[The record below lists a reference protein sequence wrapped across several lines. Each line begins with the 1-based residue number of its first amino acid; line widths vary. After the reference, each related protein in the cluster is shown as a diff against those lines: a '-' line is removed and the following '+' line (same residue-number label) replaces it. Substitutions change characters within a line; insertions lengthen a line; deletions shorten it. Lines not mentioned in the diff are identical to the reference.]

1 VGPVWNVLDTSAALY
16 RSITQWALT
25 TPPWVH
31 DFALFA
37 TQGLLVVFIAL
48 AALHW
53 WFARTITAL
62 AVPLLAAALGWL
74 VSDLTKEVVRQ
85 VRPCRELGLLDEV
98 LAQCPEHD
106 DWSLPSNHSAIA
118 AAFAVALAAQ
128 WRKITSL
135 VVLLA
140 LLEGFSRVF
149 IGVHYPHDVLLGFFV
164 GGMVAAVVVWASGSI
179 VRRRVLAARA
189 PEEG

>member
-1 VGPVWNVLDTSAALY
+1 FHVTGVQTC
-16 RSITQWALT
+16 
-25 TPPWVH
+25 
-31 DFALFA
+31 
-37 TQGLLVVFIAL
+37 
-48 AALHW
+48 
-53 WFARTITAL
+53 
-62 AVPLLAAALGWL
+62 PLPI
-74 VSDLTKEVVRQ
+74 S
-85 VRPCRELGLLDEV
+85 CRELGLLDEV

-189 PEEG
+189 PEEGQVTGAAGLRRPSARRARPGRGGTCAATAIGRPRRPGRCRHTPAAPT